1 MTEPAAVVA
10 QVLSNLGNDRRRA
23 TNAYLNIT
31 ARAGSTVPGRRVLSD
46 VGFFEAVQVTYVNPA
61 RAHVSYGDADVRRD
75 PTQIVLVGYGLQEDS
90 RRLRSSNPQ
99 DRLLRHNASTLR
111 SGVELHPDYPTLVM
125 NGDLRADTSSVAKTQ
140 NVVRAMTSNQG
151 PAPHFIVNR
160 RGDLIIGPSIDGV
173 TTVVPALKDS
183 AVFIAVESMLVM
195 TLEDHQA
202 RRFDRLIEAPL
213 TPAQASTLL
222 TLINKLLVALS
233 ATVPSTFHDVIE
245 AGRAGFGYLR
255 ANTLEDVPAR
265 LFQQTP
271 PALPV
276 EGLTLNY
283 GASTPATVFT
293 LAAQQGTYDLTTQV
307 WRPPGTPPTRAG
319 RQEARTAIGQVD
331 TAGAESAYMGAY
343 ATIAAEERADA
354 MQAQLRSQIFVQRH
368 RVAHNDASNAGAEA
382 ARVAEVGSGALLPT
396 EVPVNA
402 GIHAYDFTTGLWGDN
417 KAV

>member
-31 ARAGSTVPGRRVLSD
+31 ARAGATVPGRRVMSD
-46 VGFFEAVQVTYVNPA
+46 VGFFESVQVTYINPA
-61 RAHVSYGDADVRRD
+61 RAHVSYGDQDVRRD
-75 PTQIVLVGYGLQEDS
+75 PTQIVLIGYGLLDDS

-99 DRLLRHNASTLR
+99 DRLVRHNASVLR
-111 SGVELHPDYPTLVM
+111 SGVELHPDVPTLVM
-125 NGDLRADTSSVAKTQ
+125 SGDLRPDTSSTAKTQ

-151 PAPHFIVNR
+151 PAPHFIVTR

-173 TTVVPALKDS
+173 TTVVPALKD
-183 AVFIAVESMLVM
+183 AAIFIAVESMLVM
-195 TLEDHQA
+195 SLEDHAA

-213 TPAQASTLL
+213 TPTQASTLL
-222 TLINKLLVALS
+222 TLINKLLVAIGS
-233 ATVPSTFHDVIE
+233 TVPSTFHDAIE

-255 ANTLEDVPAR
+255 ANALDDVPLR
-265 LFQQTP
+265 LFQQNP
-271 PALPV
+271 PALPL

-283 GASTPATVFT
+283 DASTPATLFG
-293 LAAQQGTYDLTTQV
+293 LAASQGTYDLATQV

-319 RQEARTAIGQVD
+319 RQEARTAIGEVD
-331 TAGAESAYMGAY
+331 TAGAESAYLGAY
-343 ATIAAEERADA
+343 ATIAAEERSDA

-368 RVAHNDASNAGAEA
+368 RVAHNDASTAGAEA
-382 ARVAEVGSGALLPT
+382 ARVAEVGAGSLLPT
-396 EVPVNA
+396 EVPANA
-402 GIHAYDFTTGLWGDN
+402 GLHAYDFTTGLWGDN